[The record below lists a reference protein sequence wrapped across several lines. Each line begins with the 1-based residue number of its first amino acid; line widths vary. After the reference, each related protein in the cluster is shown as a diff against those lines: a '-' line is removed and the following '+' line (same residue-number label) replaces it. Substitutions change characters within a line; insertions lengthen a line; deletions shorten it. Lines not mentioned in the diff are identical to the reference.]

1 MVLAASPAL
10 LVWSLPVALPM
21 ILAPLLIALT
31 SLPLR
36 PLDAL
41 WRVPSEHAPSAVQR
55 EWEIIN
61 ARWAGDLEQQFT
73 QAETVNVL
81 G

>member
-1 MVLAASPAL
+1 
-10 LVWSLPVALPM
+10 M

-41 WRVPSEHAPSAVQR
+41 WRVPSEQAPSAVQR
-55 EWEIIN
+55 EWEIIH
-61 ARWAGDLEQQFT
+61 ARWTGAAGDLEQQFP
-73 QAETVNVL
+73 QPETVNVL